1 MLCLC
6 LGRVVCA
13 VSVSVLFL
21 CLCLFLFLCLCLCL
35 CLYMC
40 LICVCRFH
48 LFCVLFC
55 AIPKP
60 FQTRNNFLVCGLLK
74 LWDCVEI
81 VEIYSY
87 TQSLTPNFSLL
98 HIVYAL
104 SKFRTHRCSL
114 YFFSLLSVL
123 AHTVVRQEMSHCRFR
138 GKKKTKGEMK
148 NLGMRMRK
156 MNSD

>member
-6 LGRVVCA
+6 L
-13 VSVSVLFL
+13 
-21 CLCLFLFLCLCLCL
+21 CLCLYL

-60 FQTRNNFLVCGLLK
+60 FQTGNNFLVCGLLK

-87 TQSLTPNFSLL
+87 TQSLTPIFFSFTYSIC
-98 HIVYAL
+98 IV
-104 SKFRTHRCSL
+104 KIQNTRSL

-123 AHTVVRQEMSHCRFR
+123 AHTMVRQEMSHCRFR
-138 GKKKTKGEMK
+138 GKKKTKGETK
-148 NLGMRMRK
+148 NLGLRMRK